1 MKAIKIFI
9 ADDHPLFLKGL
20 KDTLLEETD
29 FDLLGSAINGQE
41 ALKKIIDLQPD
52 IATLD
57 LDMPLMNGIEVA
69 KILLKEHKNIK
80 IIILSMHKDPD
91 IIRAA
96 MALGIHG
103 YVFKDDAVNDLV
115 CAIKAINEGKNYISV
130 DAAKKSFFTKDT
142 HELIGDLTKMEKVI
156 LREIA
161 LQKTTRQIAD
171 EHFISIKT
179 VENHRANICKKLNL
193 TGNNSLLKFAIK
205 ASESLKLG
213 DFIAD

>member
-1 MKAIKIFI
+1 MKTIKIFV

-20 KDTLLEETD
+20 KDTLLEEPN
-29 FDLLGSAINGQE
+29 FDLIGSAINGQE
-41 ALKKIIDLQPD
+41 ALEKIIELQPD

-115 CAIKAINEGKNYISV
+115 SAIKAINEGKNYISV
-130 DAAKKSFFTKDT
+130 DTAKKSFFTKDT
-142 HELIGDLTKMEKVI
+142 HESIGDLTKMEKVI
-156 LREIA
+156 LKEIA
-161 LQKTTRQIAD
+161 LQKTTKQIAD
-171 EHFISIKT
+171 EHFISMKT
-179 VENHRANICKKLNL
+179 VENHRANICRKLNL

-205 ASESLKLG
+205 ASESLKIG
-213 DFIAD
+213 

>member
-20 KDTLLEETD
+20 KDTLSEEVD
-29 FDLLGSAINGQE
+29 FDLLGFAINGQE

-115 CAIKAINEGKNYISV
+115 SAIKAINEGKNYISV
-130 DAAKKSFFTKDT
+130 DATKKSFFTKDT

-156 LREIA
+156 LKEIS
-161 LQKTTRQIAD
+161 LQKTTKQIAD

-193 TGNNSLLKFAIK
+193 TGNNSLLKFALK
-205 ASESLKLG
+205 AGELMPTL
-213 DFIAD
+213 